1 MFFCSRVVSMIVSWI
16 WTPSVNIQLFGSRQG
31 TSMDPSNALQL
42 WGKYLDV
49 EGGMNVEETTILSR
63 DICFD
68 WYRGLQF
75 DIITFYIVRNNRLN
89 CQDVKR
95 IVRILQSDLDFVVIG
110 LVGLSD
116 LTLVEVWK
124 FRIVFL

>member
-1 MFFCSRVVSMIVSWI
+1 
-16 WTPSVNIQLFGSRQG
+16 
-31 TSMDPSNALQL
+31 MDPSNALQL

-89 CQDVKR
+89 CQDVKQ